1 MSAHLDK
8 HTKQIASAVS
18 LAAQQADLGYILITF
33 TAADY
38 ATLIKQLQDPFRMK
52 GSFLHGCAG
61 NVPREAIPLIL
72 GLVQAGRL
80 VGRGKPI
87 TLPARCPNCAGTGWA
102 APTNEGT
109 PLSPCKPCKG
119 SGEHLR
125 PAATTTTW

>member
-38 ATLIKQLQDPFRMK
+38 ATLIKQLQDPNRMK

-72 GLVQAGRL
+72 GLVLGSCPDSTPKVHDATKL
-80 VGRGKPI
+80 VD
-87 TLPARCPNCAGTGWA
+87 
-102 APTNEGT
+102 
-109 PLSPCKPCKG
+109 
-119 SGEHLR
+119 
-125 PAATTTTW
+125 